1 MGKQEVNTMQ
11 KNHPVTMLFFFVFGI
26 VTVSRM
32 PAQNPTITPDNF
44 STLYGQFSRS
54 VQENISSDSTRGE
67 FYYLGGSNMFIEVH
81 EPIHQIMTFTK
92 KAMTLYYPESK
103 KAFRFKSSNPMI
115 LPLVPGLKT
124 AIRADY
130 GLIEMGFK
138 LADQEMHGDTL
149 ISYWFHPKMRE
160 NLGAFKIVEVND
172 RLAYTEYEIPSL
184 SIRNITTFSDHLDVS
199 GMIFPTTIVSDISNA
214 ESFVIEKVK
223 LWDLQANLT
232 IPDHILTFSIPKDV
246 DIVEKKW

>member
-1 MGKQEVNTMQ
+1 MNRCIHTAARL
-11 KNHPVTMLFFFVFGI
+11 TLIFGI
-26 VTVSRM
+26 ALNGALH
-32 PAQNPTITPDNF
+32 AQKPEIRTDTF
-44 STLYGQFSRS
+44 STLYGRFSRS
-54 VQENISSDSTRGE
+54 VVEDFSADSVRGE

-81 EPIHQIMTFTK
+81 EPIHQIMTFAK
-92 KAMTLYYPESK
+92 KAMTLYYPESQ

-149 ISYWFHPKMRE
+149 ISYWVHPKMRE

-184 SIRNITTFSDHLDVS
+184 SIRNITTFSDHLEIS